1 MTSSHRDT
9 RALNA
14 AIPGGVALGG
24 LTGLIIADQ
33 IWTTPQA
40 FREHGWEPGLIM
52 IVCIAAFGEAIYT
65 AGRYV
70 RQGTAQSIPAGPRR

>member
-1 MTSSHRDT
+1 MTSSDRNAQ
-9 RALNA
+9 ALNA

-33 IWTTPQA
+33 LWTTPQA
-40 FREHGWEPGLIM
+40 FRDHGWQPGLII
-52 IVCIAAFGEAIYT
+52 IVCIAAVGAAIYT

-70 RQGTAQSIPAGPRR
+70 RQG

>member
-1 MTSSHRDT
+1 MPTSHPNDQ
-9 RALNA
+9 ALNA

-40 FREHGWEPGLIM
+40 FREHGWEPGLII
-52 IVCIAAFGEAIYT
+52 IVCIAAFGAAIY
-65 AGRYV
+65 AARRYV
-70 RQGTAQSIPAGPRR
+70 RRR